1 MTHHGYV
8 PDPHTSDIQSCWV
21 DPIPERD
28 TMVKFEGKNVAE
40 QIARYEDR
48 DTQ

>member
-1 MTHHGYV
+1 MATFLTHTL
-8 PDPHTSDIQSCWV
+8 PDIQSCWV
-21 DPIPERD
+21 DPLPERD